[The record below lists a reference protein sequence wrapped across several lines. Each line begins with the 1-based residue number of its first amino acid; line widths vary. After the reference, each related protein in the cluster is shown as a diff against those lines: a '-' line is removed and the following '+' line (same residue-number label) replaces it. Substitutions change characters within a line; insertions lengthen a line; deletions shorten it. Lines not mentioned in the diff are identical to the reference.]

1 MDWEVKKLGEVCEE
15 LFAGGDVPKKNSSK
29 FKTEKFH
36 IPIYSNG
43 AKNKGLYGYTNVSRV
58 KKPSITISARGTIGY
73 SEIRYGE
80 YLPVVRL
87 IVLIPNKNLIDI
99 CFMHYAIISLNF
111 VNSGTSIP
119 QLTVPMVKK
128 YEIPI
133 PPLPIQKKIVSILDK
148 AFKKISKAKENVEK
162 NLKNT
167 KEVFESYL
175 HNVFE
180 NKGEGWEEWRLGD
193 ICEKTK
199 NIKWQDYSDEEFQ
212 YIDLSSVSRNTLL
225 VTNTTM
231 VNQKNAPSRAK
242 KIILEDDIIF
252 GTTRPTLKRVAKIT
266 NELDGQICSTGFT
279 VLRPIKELVLSDLIY
294 YYLQTR
300 KFMNKMKI
308 LQKGA
313 SYPAVT
319 DSEIKNQSLFLP
331 TISKQLA
338 IFKKLDT
345 LSKKTRLLEKIYIQK
360 LNDLEKLKQS
370 ILQKAFIGELT

>member
-43 AKNKGLYGYTNVSRV
+43 AKNKGL
-58 KKPSITISARGTIGY
+58 Y